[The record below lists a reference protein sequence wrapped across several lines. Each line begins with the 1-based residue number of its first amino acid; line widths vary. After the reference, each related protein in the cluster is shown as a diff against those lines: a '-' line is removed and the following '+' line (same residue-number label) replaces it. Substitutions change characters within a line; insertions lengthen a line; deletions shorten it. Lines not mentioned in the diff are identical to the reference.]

1 LQRGDENEG
10 ITIDKTNNWRRSK
23 KVRKPPIQLQDF
35 VYYAHTFLA
44 GSIEPFNVKEVLGSS
59 NSKYWQEAMNNEY
72 ESLIKTTF
80 AF

>member
-10 ITIDKTNNWRRSK
+10 ITIEKTNNWRRSK
-23 KVRKPPIQLQDF
+23 KVRKPPIRLQDF

-44 GSIEPFNVKEVLGSS
+44 RSIEPFNVKEVLGSS